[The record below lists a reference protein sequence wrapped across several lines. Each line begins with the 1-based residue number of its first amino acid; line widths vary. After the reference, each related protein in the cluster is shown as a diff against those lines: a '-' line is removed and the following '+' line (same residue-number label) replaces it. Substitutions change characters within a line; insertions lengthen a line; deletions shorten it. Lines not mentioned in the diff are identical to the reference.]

1 MSEHEAL
8 IVAARNAR
16 EHAHAPYSNFR
27 VGAAVRAKSGRIF
40 TGCNVE
46 NSTYGLTLCAER
58 VAIFKA
64 ISEGERGFD
73 AIAVVTD
80 TDSLTPPCGA
90 CRQIL
95 WEFCGD
101 AEVVLANLKGKVEL
115 LPDVDSFPKTFRPI
129 FFVGIETT
137 DEHG

>member
-1 MSEHEAL
+1 MGEYDSL
-8 IVAARNAR
+8 IAIARTAR
-16 EHAHAPYSNFR
+16 EHAHAPHSNFR

-40 TGCNVE
+40 SGCNVE

-73 AIAVVTD
+73 SIAVVAD
-80 TDSLTPPCGA
+80 TDELTPPCGA
-90 CRQIL
+90 CRQII

-101 AEVVLANLKGKVEL
+101 AEVVLANLKGEIERYRMSAL
-115 LPDVDSFPKTFRPI
+115 FPKPFDKS
-129 FFVGIETT
+129 FL
-137 DEHG
+137 

>member
-1 MSEHEAL
+1 MSGDDAL
-8 IVAARNAR
+8 IAAARAAR
-16 EHAHAPYSNFR
+16 EHAYAPFSNFR

-46 NSTYGLTLCAER
+46 NATYGLTLCAER

-73 AIAVVTD
+73 AVAVDAD
-80 TDSLTPPCGA
+80 TDALTPPCGA

-95 WEFCGD
+95 WELCGD
-101 AEVVLANLKGKVEL
+101 AEVLLANLNGKIERYRL
-115 LPDVDSFPKTFRPI
+115 SALFPKPFDHS
-129 FFVGIETT
+129 FL
-137 DEHG
+137 

>member
-1 MSEHEAL
+1 MSQHDVL
-8 IVAARNAR
+8 ISAARTAR
-16 EHAHAPYSNFR
+16 ENAHAPYSNFR
-27 VGAAVRAKSGRIF
+27 VGAALRAKSGRIF

-58 VAIFKA
+58 VAVFKA

-73 AIAVVTD
+73 SVAVVTD

-101 AEVVLANLKGKVEL
+101 AEVVLANLKGKVEVHRMSAL
-115 LPDVDSFPKTFRPI
+115 FPKPF
-129 FFVGIETT
+129 
-137 DEHG
+137 DQSNL

>member
-1 MSEHEAL
+1 MSEHDPNRSAAHEIL
-8 IVAARNAR
+8 IAAAQTAR
-16 EHAHAPYSNFR
+16 EHAHAPYSNFC
-27 VGAAVRAKSGRIF
+27 VGAAVRAKSGRII

-46 NSTYGLTLCAER
+46 NATFGLTLCAER

-73 AIAVVTD
+73 AVAVVADTD
-80 TDSLTPPCGA
+80 TLTPPCGA

-101 AEVVLANLKGKVEL
+101 AEVILANLQGKVERYRMSAL
-115 LPDVDSFPKTFRPI
+115 LPKPFDQSFL
-129 FFVGIETT
+129 
-137 DEHG
+137 